1 MVHPLCELQGVCNHL
16 RCVWKGVRER
26 FKWEGSPAWAALS
39 YALRFH
45 TENKGMSGTAPAVG
59 FLTGDTVTSCQ
70 SLLLPCLPGHA
81 GLHPIKQWAEV
92 SPSCLKLVV
101 SRFFFLSQKWE
112 NTHTSALEKLKFKV
126 QRTARPQFE
135 GQVLNPSYEQNTASA
150 HRFFVAIEF
159 PAWACQNA
167 NLINP
172 PVSVASQKC
181 LFIILTFVVILP
193 LLCACCAY
201 MKTI

>member
-101 SRFFFLSQKWE
+101 SRFFFFVTKVRKY
-112 NTHTSALEKLKFKV
+112 THFCIGEAKV
-126 QRTARPQFE
+126 QSSANSKTTIWRPGTQSI
-135 GQVLNPSYEQNTASA
+135 L
-150 HRFFVAIEF
+150 
-159 PAWACQNA
+159 WAKH
-167 NLINP
+167 
-172 PVSVASQKC
+172 SVC
-181 LFIILTFVVILP
+181 TP
-193 LLCACCAY
+193 LLCCNRVPGLSLSKC
-201 MKTI
+201 KLDKSTCFCS